1 MSESAKRLKQVGRQA
16 SDAAPMKPSPS
27 CQDQVLYEGETG
39 IMSAGS
45 RASFGGC
52 VSVLVVDKHETVA
65 VLADMPNRVPGGTV
79 PFYGGGF
86 RLFPFAGMRPL
97 TALFEVVCVRHS
109 ATSF

>member
-1 MSESAKRLKQVGRQA
+1 
-16 SDAAPMKPSPS
+16 MKPSPS

-97 TALFEVVCVRHS
+97 TACLRKFASVIVPQAFDQKGKPKTCGNS
-109 ATSF
+109 DLLNF